1 MLELVKSNLKNN
13 TVKVI
18 KTKTSSIHITYMN
31 HALTLSLINVDWVK
45 IKSVFFLMMQL
56 HQ

>member
-45 IKSVFFLMMQL
+45 IKSVFF
-56 HQ
+56 